1 MSGEMSCKLKN
12 IKEIT
17 GGAYTLSMTCQ
28 TIGGQENEQEFQLQ
42 LLGDVVKPSAVVL
55 DETVYKRC
63 D

>member
-1 MSGEMSCKLKN
+1 
-12 IKEIT
+12 
-17 GGAYTLSMTCQ
+17 MTCQ